1 MGNMKLTGVAA
12 AGALLALASVAIPV
26 QAQMIAPPARVDV
39 YSNMP
44 QVSPGDDPANWS
56 ARQNVV
62 ESNRYEHLTHTNPA
76 FRAAR
81 IHKECGPIT
90 EPGLH
95 QQCVATFGE

>member
-12 AGALLALASVAIPV
+12 AGALLALASVAIAV